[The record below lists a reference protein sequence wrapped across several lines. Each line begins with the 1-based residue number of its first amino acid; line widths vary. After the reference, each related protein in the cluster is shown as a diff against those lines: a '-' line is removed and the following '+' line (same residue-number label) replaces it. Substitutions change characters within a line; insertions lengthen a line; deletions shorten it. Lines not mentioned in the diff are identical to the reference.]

1 MLACLAALGALLA
14 ACGGGS
20 DSTSPGQGT
29 TVSAQV
35 LSGVAAAG
43 APLAGLASVRDS
55 SAVPREKSAV
65 IAGDGAFSFD
75 VAGLKPPYVLRAVGS
90 VEGSQ
95 RTLYSIAD
103 GPGIANINPLTHAAL
118 ANAAGVDD
126 PAEVYDARNAA
137 LLEKARARMP
147 ASVAMLRAKL
157 QPLFDAFNV
166 GARDPHR
173 QRFVA
178 DHDGLDGMLD
188 SVRITLS
195 GGILT
200 VTNVT
205 SGAVIFTAPVRS
217 FEQAQAAERDDKL
230 PWRAPRLQA
239 PTGVTAVG
247 GPARVTISW
256 NPVPHATS
264 YDLFYMALP
273 NAAARG
279 ETDDEDEHQDDE
291 EDGDDT
297 EKAGERKGRW
307 ITNVTSPYLLT
318 GLAPNTTYAFMVRA
332 RDNPRRGR
340 PSAKVTATTS
350 DGTQAPSVPAAPSG
364 VNATG
369 GSGQVTVAWNAV
381 AGATSY
387 NLYWSGTSGVTTSN
401 GTRIAGA
408 SRPAVL
414 TGLADGA
421 TYYFLVTA
429 VNAAGE
435 SVASVQVAATTL
447 PPAPPPPTPP
457 AAPSGVAVTGGSQQV
472 TVSWAAVAGATSYNL
487 YWSASSGVTA
497 ATGTRIAGVTSPY
510 VHMGLMAGTS
520 YYYVVTAVNSAGES
534 APSAQAAGTTSPA
547 TPSVPAA
554 PAGVTAVGGTQQ
566 VTVSWN
572 AVSGATSYNLYWS
585 SAPGMTTASGT
596 KVTGVVSP
604 YVHTGRANSTA
615 YYYIVTAVN
624 GAGESAASGE
634 ATATTN
640 AAPPPPIDGAALYTA
655 YCAGCHNPLPGDF
668 AGASAA
674 QITTGIANVGAMRTR
689 FNATSGTLIKLT
701 PEQIAAISAAM
712 Q

>member
-1 MLACLAALGALLA
+1 M
-14 ACGGGS
+14 
-20 DSTSPGQGT
+20 PQ
-29 TVSAQV
+29 
-35 LSGVAAAG
+35 
-43 APLAGLASVRDS
+43 
-55 SAVPREKSAV
+55 EKSAV

-90 VEGSQ
+90 VEGSK

-126 PAEVYDARNAA
+126 PAEVYDARDPA

-157 QPLFDAFNV
+157 QPLFDVFNV
-166 GARDPHR
+166 GVRDPHR

-178 DHDGLDGMLD
+178 DHDGIDGMLD
-188 SVRITLS
+188 SVRITLN
-195 GGILT
+195 GGVLT
-200 VTNVT
+200 VTNAGT
-205 SGAVIFTAPVRS
+205 GAVIFTAPVRS
-217 FEQAQAAERDDKL
+217 FEQAQSAERDDKL
-230 PWRAPRLQA
+230 PRRAPRLQA

-256 NPVPHATS
+256 NPVPQATS

-279 ETDDEDEHQDDE
+279 ESDDEDEHEDDE

-297 EKAGERKGRW
+297 HTVGQDEGRW
-307 ITNVTSPYLLT
+307 ITNVTSPHLLA

-340 PSAKVTATTS
+340 PSAKVTATTT
-350 DGTQAPSVPAAPSG
+350 DGTPAPSVPAAPSG
-364 VNATG
+364 VSATG

-387 NLYWSGTSGVTTSN
+387 NLYWSGTNGVTTSN

-414 TGLADGA
+414 TGLANSA
-421 TYYFLVTA
+421 TYYFIVTA

-435 SVASVQVAATTL
+435 SLASVQVAATTL
-447 PPAPPPPTPP
+447 PPASPPVTPP
-457 AAPSGVAVTGGSQQV
+457 AAPSGIAATGGSQQV

-487 YWSASSGVTA
+487 YWSSSTCSSGVT
-497 ATGTRIAGVTSPY
+497 TVSGTRIAGVTSPY
-510 VHMGLMAGTS
+510 VHTGLTAGTS
-520 YYYVVTAVNSAGES
+520 YCYVVTAVNSAGES

-547 TPSVPAA
+547 APSVPAA
-554 PAGVTAVGGTQQ
+554 PTGVTAVGGTQQ

-572 AVSGATSYNLYWS
+572 PVSGATSYNLYWS
-585 SAPGMTTASGT
+585 GAQGVTTASGT

-604 YVHTGRANSTA
+604 YVHAGRADATP

-624 GAGESAASGE
+624 GSGESAASGE
-634 ATATTN
+634 ATAITN
-640 AAPPPPIDGAALYTA
+640 AAPPPPIDGAALYSS